1 MAKKKSQQ
9 EEPDGTFLLKV
20 VLYILAGSL
29 WLKFDPALSIGGV
42 FISGVPIGLL
52 IGLLFARHEH
62 FQLDRK
68 LGYVILIIMTIV
80 SFFLPTGIVV

>member
-1 MAKKKSQQ
+1 MVKKKQTQ
-9 EEPDGTFLLKV
+9 ESDGTFLLKV

-29 WLKFDPALSIGGV
+29 WLKFDPALKIGE
-42 FISGVPIGLL
+42 FPLSGVPIGLF

-80 SFFLPTGIVV
+80 SFFLPTGIIV